1 MERNLVTPYV
11 EWEEEYRAVSRLR
24 SQNTG
29 AISAQLTRPRGLLL
43 LRTNLNPPHV
53 PNGITVG
60 FQCPQRHLTKTVI
73 QRVSVM

>member
-11 EWEEEYRAVSRLR
+11 EWEEEHRAVSRLR
-24 SQNTG
+24 SQKNTG

-43 LRTNLNPPHV
+43 PRTNLNPPHV

-60 FQCPQRHLTKTVI
+60 FQCPKDT
-73 QRVSVM
+73 